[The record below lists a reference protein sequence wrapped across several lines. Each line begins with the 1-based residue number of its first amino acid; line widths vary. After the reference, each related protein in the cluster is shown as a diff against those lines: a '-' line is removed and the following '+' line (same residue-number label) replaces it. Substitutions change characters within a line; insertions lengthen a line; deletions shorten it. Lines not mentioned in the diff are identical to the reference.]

1 MKYPIQKLSTL
12 ALTATLILSSVPV
25 LATEVPVGEPQFS
38 VEAPSVAN
46 SENNGRPY
54 FNPSY
59 EVAISAEPAS
69 SSSDKVTDNVT
80 NPEPEKNNQ
89 HDTSLA
95 TESENHSQADSSVES
110 SSPATVPNSADE
122 SSTVSTSEASLAE
135 NGTSQL
141 NREARP
147 TGSSTIVAQII
158 RLAFAKQLYEGDT
171 LVSGT
176 APAGTTV
183 TVTVQD
189 PTAQVAGHVYAAE
202 AYTRKADSNG
212 YFAVN
217 VAPLKVGQIV
227 TITAN
232 GHSVSQTVQ
241 AVKVTDIKAID
252 PSKAD
257 ELPEAGESVNG
268 IMFASALTFL
278 VAGLAITLSKHKSH

>member
-1 MKYPIQKLSTL
+1 MP
-12 ALTATLILSSVPV
+12 
-25 LATEVPVGEPQFS
+25 
-38 VEAPSVAN
+38 N
-46 SENNGRPY
+46 SENNGRPNAY
-54 FNPSY
+54 STPSY
-59 EVAISAEPAS
+59 EVALSAEPAYS
-69 SSSDKVTDNVT
+69 LSDNMTDNMT

-95 TESENHSQADSSVES
+95 TEPENNPPADSSVDT
-110 SSPATVPNSADE
+110 SSPATVPNSVDE
-122 SSTVSTSEASLAE
+122 SSTVSISEASQIE
-135 NGTSQL
+135 NGTSQP
-141 NREARP
+141 NREAGA

-176 APAGTTV
+176 APAGATV

-189 PTAQVAGHVYAAE
+189 PTAQAAGHVYAAE
-202 AYTRKADSNG
+202 AYTTKADSSG

-241 AVKVTDIKAID
+241 AIKVTDIKAID

-257 ELPEAGESVNG
+257 ELPEAGENVNG

-278 VAGLAITLSKHKSH
+278 VAGLAIALSKHKSH